1 MRRRPNALINR
12 RNYKDTRRYLE
23 YCEEVRQNGR
33 STLNFIR
40 TGMTHLL
47 EWATSTRFPDAPA
60 LRSTLPRYLETQDLS
75 HDYRDKL
82 LLYARAFFEYGRKH
96 WPQRYEKVDVDWID
110 SLRARGEP
118 GVIKKRELYTL
129 DEIRAITS
137 LPPRSL
143 VEERIIAAVAFLFL
157 SGMRVSAFA
166 SLPLRAIDWAYDPV
180 RVRQDPHW
188 GIRTKYGKA
197 AYTYLLATPDLED
210 LRLIARAWHKKVLEA
225 VGDLG
230 MFYAILTPGAGG
242 GFDPVQV
249 PGKRRD
255 GNVRN
260 YLEMICERAGIDYL
274 PPHTLRHN
282 HIVYAVQRCESM
294 ADLKAVSQNVMHKS
308 LQTTDAIYSE
318 LTEAGVADKI
328 KNLGR
333 KKPEGMNLDNLLN
346 MSREEV
352 VEALADALFQRQNP
366 D

>member
-23 YCEEVRQNGR
+23 YCREVRQNGR

-40 TGMTHLL
+40 TSTTHMLN
-47 EWATSTRFPDAPA
+47 WATSVRFPDAPA
-60 LRSTLPRYLETQDLS
+60 LRPTLPRYLEEQGAS

-82 LLYARAFFEYGRKH
+82 LMYARAFFEYGQRH
-96 WPQRYEKVDVDWID
+96 WPRRYDKVDGDWVD

-118 GVIKKRELYTL
+118 GAIKKRELYTL

-137 LPPRSL
+137 LAPRSL
-143 VEERIIAAVAFLFL
+143 AEERIIAAVAFLFL

-180 RVRQDPHW
+180 RVRQDPQW
-188 GIRTKYGKA
+188 GVRTKYKKGA
-197 AYTYLLATPDLED
+197 FTYLLATPELEN
-210 LRLIARAWHKKVLEA
+210 LRLIAKAWHRKVLEA

-230 MFYAILTPGAGG
+230 MYYAILVPRG

-255 GNVRN
+255 GNVRD
-260 YLEMICERAGIDYL
+260 YLEIICERAGVNYL
-274 PPHTLRHN
+274 PPHVLRHS
-282 HIVYAVQRCESM
+282 HIVYTVQRCESM
-294 ADLKAVSQNVMHKS
+294 ADLKAVSQNVMHES

-318 LTEAGVADKI
+318 LTDTGVAEKI

-333 KKPEGMNLDNLLN
+333 GSEKMNLDNLPS